1 MDAKELLAQVRR
13 IEIKTKALSGNIF
26 AGEYHSAFK
35 GRGMSF
41 AEVREYQIGDDVR
54 DIDWNVTARTARPHL
69 KVFEEERE
77 LSVMLLIDVS
87 GSLDFGSVQTTQRQ
101 LLTEVAATLA
111 FSAIGNNDRIGV
123 IFFTDRVERF
133 IAPAKGRKHILR
145 IIRELL
151 ELKPESRGT
160 NVGAA
165 IEYLMRVERKR
176 CIAFLMSDFAD
187 CGDFSRLAGMAARRH
202 DFVALRLTD
211 RRMRELPDA
220 GLVQLEDAET
230 GEVRLVDTSAKTVR
244 DAYAREWRKCD
255 EWLRQML
262 RKQGIDMAELET
274 GKDFVRVLV
283 DLFRRRM

>member
-1 MDAKELLAQVRR
+1 
-13 IEIKTKALSGNIF
+13 
-26 AGEYHSAFK
+26 
-35 GRGMSF
+35 MSF
-41 AEVREYQIGDDVR
+41 AEVREYQVGDDVR

-145 IIRELL
+145 IIRKLL

-202 DFVALRLTD
+202 DLVALRLTD
-211 RRMRELPDA
+211 RRMHELPDA

-244 DAYAREWRKCD
+244 DAYAREWRKRD

-283 DLFRRRM
+283 DLFRRRV